1 MTVLVT
7 GATRGIGRAITEVLL
22 ASRESVVGIYKT
34 SRAQA
39 QQLRSAHPQAFT
51 PLQLDLTDL
60 GAVQSLPESLET
72 PLSGVVLNAGVAV
85 SGPFEATNVAGADP
99 LIAQLHTDLFAPLVL
114 LRRLLEAGSI
124 ADQASIVFVSS
135 NLARRGLSGKVAYA
149 AANAGLE
156 GAVRGLARELGPRR
170 IRVNA
175 VAPGLLKTDMTKD
188 RGEAAFAA
196 YAKEVPLG
204 RVGEPN
210 DVAPLA
216 AFLLHP
222 ASAYVTGQT
231 IDVDGGWA
239 C

>member
-7 GATRGIGRAITEVLL
+7 GATRGIGRAITDVLL
-22 ASRESVVGIYKT
+22 ASRESVIGVYK
-34 SRAQA
+34 SSKAQA
-39 QQLRSAHPQAFT
+39 DQLRVAHGSAFV
-51 PLQLDLTDL
+51 PLQIDLTDL
-60 GAVQSLPESLET
+60 EAVHGLPERLGAK
-72 PLSGVVLNAGVAV
+72 LSGVVLNAGISM
-85 SGPFEATNVAGADP
+85 SGPFDAASQDGADP
-99 LIAQLHTDLFAPLVL
+99 LIAQLHVDLFAPLVL
-114 LRRLLEAGSI
+114 LRRLLQTGSI
-124 ADQASIVFVSS
+124 SDGASIVVIST
-135 NLARRGLSGKVAYA
+135 NLTRRGLAENVAYA

-156 GAVRGLARELGPRR
+156 GAVRGLARELGPKG

-204 RVGEPN
+204 RVGEAV

-222 ASAYVTGQT
+222 ASSYVTGQI
-231 IDVDGGWA
+231 IDVDGGWSA
-239 C
+239 